1 MVFPFPYVK
10 RMVYPRTFLRDVH
23 FIFIF
28 DPIIMSDEKK
38 TNIHDFFN
46 ITFKLEDII
55 VDDLNKNLSVYSKDE
70 MIRFDFSM
78 NHIELAV
85 KQPLY
90 RSYENVSIWRDVMF
104 KFLNVLGI
112 KELKKVLMYKY
123 NELVYQSRDNRKVN
137 EVMSDVY
144 SSQLL
149 ADVSESDG
157 NLDEL
162 TRWEK
167 TKTFIDNEN
176 GYSIFTIEYGFR
188 KKMSEQKKDAL
199 TLKTQ
204 VESGEN
210 VIPIEEVEGMMA
222 SFNQNLDNGFHWC
235 VNPDIIEIM
244 KRYE

>member
-1 MVFPFPYVK
+1 MVFPFPYVE
-10 RMVYPRTFLRDVH
+10 RMVYPKTFLRDVH

-28 DPIIMSDEKK
+28 DPIIMSNEKK
-38 TNIHDFFN
+38 NNIHFFFN
-46 ITFKLEDII
+46 TTFKLKDII
-55 VDDLNKNLSVYSKDE
+55 VDDLEKNLSVYSKDE

-78 NHIELAV
+78 NHIELAI

-123 NELVYQSRDNRKVN
+123 NELVYQSKDHRKVN
-137 EVMSDVY
+137 EVMSDVF

-167 TKTFIDNEN
+167 TKTFIDDEN

-188 KKMSEQKKDAL
+188 KKMTEQKKDAL

-204 VESGEN
+204 IESGKD
-210 VIPIEEVEGMMA
+210 VISIEEVKEMMT

-235 VNPDIIEIM
+235 VNHDIIEIM
-244 KRYE
+244 KKV